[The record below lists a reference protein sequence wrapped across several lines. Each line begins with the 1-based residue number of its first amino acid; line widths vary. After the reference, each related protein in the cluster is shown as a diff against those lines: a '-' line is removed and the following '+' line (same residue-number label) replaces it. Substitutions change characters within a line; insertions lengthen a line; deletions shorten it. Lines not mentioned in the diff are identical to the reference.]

1 MLMRLIQTQL
11 LSAGNRPRV
20 PEGYP
25 QCEKRYVLR
34 YLVPRVHAGGC
45 ENVSD

>member
-25 QCEKRYVLR
+25 QREERHVLR
-34 YLVPRVHAGGC
+34 YLVPRFHAGGG